1 MRDELANKKEKIPD
15 FSREIR
21 QILGFWR
28 NFKVMVVYFPSHQS
42 DRFKNYTADGLRI
55 RVFQDQIR
63 NVRKYELTTP

>member
-1 MRDELANKKEKIPD
+1 MWGELANKKEKIPD

-21 QILGFWR
+21 QILGFLR
-28 NFKVMVVYFPSHQS
+28 NFKVMVLLGIVHKS